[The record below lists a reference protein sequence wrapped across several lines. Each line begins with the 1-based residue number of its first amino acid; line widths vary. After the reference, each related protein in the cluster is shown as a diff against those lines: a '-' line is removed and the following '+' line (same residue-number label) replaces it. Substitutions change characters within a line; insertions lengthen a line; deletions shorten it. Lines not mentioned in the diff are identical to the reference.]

1 MKVILI
7 DEIHGLGGRGD
18 VVNVRDGYAR
28 NYLLPKNLARVAT
41 SGNLKAV
48 ETEKKKWA
56 ELSSREK
63 NDAQKSAQSLEGLR
77 LTIPRKV
84 GEGGT
89 LFGSVTAGDIAS
101 ALAAQGVDI
110 DRRRVHLDHPIKSSG
125 EHTAEVRL
133 HREVTATITV
143 DVVSDKQQGG
153 ASTAPLP
160 GTAGHAQAARAASGE
175 VEPQQASAETE
186 TANEEQ
192 SDERSPEAASGEPV
206 EEESATLES

>member
-41 SGNLKAV
+41 PGNLKAV
-48 ETEKKKWA
+48 ETEKKKWS

-63 NDAQKSAQSLEGLR
+63 SDAQQAAKNLEGLR
-77 LTIPRKV
+77 LTIARKV
-84 GEGGT
+84 GEAGT
-89 LFGSVTAGDIAS
+89 LFGSVTASDIAA
-101 ALAAQGVDI
+101 ALAAAGVEI
-110 DRRRVHLDHPIKSSG
+110 DRRRVHIDHPIKSSG

-143 DVVSDKQQGG
+143 DVVSDKQHGG
-153 ASTAPLP
+153 TSTAPP
-160 GTAGHAQAARAASGE
+160 AGTAGHAQAARAAAG
-175 VEPQQASAETE
+175 E
-186 TANEEQ
+186 TAGETGEEATA
-192 SDERSPEAASGEPV
+192 DEQTEAASEAGEPAAEETATV
-206 EEESATLES
+206 ES

>member
-7 DEIHGLGGRGD
+7 DEIHGLGGRGE

-41 SGNLKAV
+41 PGNLKAV
-48 ETEKKKWA
+48 ENQKKKWA

-63 NDAQKSAQSLEGLR
+63 NEAQDAAKNLNGLR

-84 GEGGT
+84 GEAGT
-89 LFGSVTAGDIAS
+89 LFGSVTASDIAA

-110 DRRRVHLDHPIKSSG
+110 DRRRVHIDHPIKSAG

-153 ASTAPLP
+153 TSTAPLP
-160 GTAGHAQAARAASGE
+160 GTAGHAQAARASAGEPTEGEAVESTEAPEAGE
-175 VEPQQASAETE
+175 VST
-186 TANEEQ
+186 
-192 SDERSPEAASGEPV
+192 
-206 EEESATLES
+206 EEEATTVES